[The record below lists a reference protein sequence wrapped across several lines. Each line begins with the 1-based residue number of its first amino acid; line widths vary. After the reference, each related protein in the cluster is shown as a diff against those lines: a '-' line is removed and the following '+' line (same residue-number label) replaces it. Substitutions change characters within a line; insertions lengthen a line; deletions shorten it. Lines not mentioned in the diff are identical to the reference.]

1 MGEWGTDSVNFGY
14 FFENKIDNTLSEK
27 GGLRETERELVDV
40 LITSALRS
48 SYGTTQV
55 HPG

>member
-14 FFENKIDNTLSEK
+14 FFENTIDNTLSEK
-27 GGLRETERELVDV
+27 GGLRETERESVDV
-40 LITSALRS
+40 LITPAHRS
-48 SYGTTQV
+48 SYRTTQV